1 MAPEVLLQK
10 QYDGKLADVWSCG
23 VVLYTMLAGRYPFIL
38 PGEASLPSLERQ
50 KLLLQRMLSAQ
61 VEPPHDVELSDSC
74 RDLLQRMLQRDPAQR
89 LSSWQVLQHP
99 WFQVN
104 LPEGV
109 LRCGEGCARVC
120 CVQCKLSTTDPL
132 QTV

>member
-50 KLLLQRMLSAQ
+50 KLLLQRMLTAQ
-61 VEPPHDVELSDSC
+61 IEPLPDIELSDDC
-74 RDLLQRMLQRDPAQR
+74 RDLLRQMLQRDPAQR
-89 LSSWQVLQHP
+89 LSSWQVLEHP

-104 LPEGV
+104 LPQGV
-109 LRCGEGCARVC
+109 LRYVGGCDAVC
-120 CVQCKLSTTDPL
+120 QRGFVE
-132 QTV
+132 